1 MVVPLTALKGSLDC
15 YSGTVREV
23 THDEIVLADVLEQTR
38 MEYATSSQRPPITRQ
53 KRDLV
58 RVPRT
63 GIDTIWALPPA
74 RNDAAGRPPSPPPQ
88 PTAIAL
94 PSNGASAV
102 LPPTPNN
109 PAGFDPPQ
117 AAGDAARVASAY
129 APPSGDHSVV
139 CCSRGHGFG
148 QRPAL
153 PRLLQSPQRLGQ
165 SQPGD
170 EQGAFRPRGPIV
182 GLEGQGRRG
191 IGARTSR
198 TPNRDARRDRAS
210 AFQSRAVD
218 PPHADES
225 LDFRALHV
233 GLLALPGPGNAGG
246 SDRGHRAPGSSWPG
260 RSR

>member
-1 MVVPLTALKGSLDC
+1 MFLPAGRFPRAVFCLAACLLWAGSGCGLKLPWSGVQGGPLEPVEASDLQPGCYCEIDMVVPLTALKGSLDC

-117 AAGDAARVASAY
+117 AAGDAAR
-129 APPSGDHSVV
+129 
-139 CCSRGHGFG
+139 
-148 QRPAL
+148 
-153 PRLLQSPQRLGQ
+153 
-165 SQPGD
+165 
-170 EQGAFRPRGPIV
+170 
-182 GLEGQGRRG
+182 
-191 IGARTSR
+191 
-198 TPNRDARRDRAS
+198 
-210 AFQSRAVD
+210 
-218 PPHADES
+218 
-225 LDFRALHV
+225 
-233 GLLALPGPGNAGG
+233 
-246 SDRGHRAPGSSWPG
+246 
-260 RSR
+260 